1 MQSPRTAETI
11 VIRSQLLSDL
21 AMQQTKGKKKKKAWK
36 KTGIGMLDEKNK
48 MIVWVGSIPREETK
62 LDDGIKEPK
71 TRVKIDLLPAP
82 RISQLEL

>member
-1 MQSPRTAETI
+1 
-11 VIRSQLLSDL
+11 
-21 AMQQTKGKKKKKAWK
+21 
-36 KTGIGMLDEKNK
+36 MLDEKNK